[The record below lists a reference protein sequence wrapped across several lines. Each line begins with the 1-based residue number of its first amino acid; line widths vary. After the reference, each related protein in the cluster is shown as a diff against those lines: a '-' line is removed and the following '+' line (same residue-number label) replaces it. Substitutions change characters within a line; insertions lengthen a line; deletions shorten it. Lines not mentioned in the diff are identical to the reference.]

1 MIRLNGV
8 DKNSTLHELSE
19 QNGTYYLADNP
30 NLYEVQRSNNFEFVV
45 TGIENL
51 VRVGINA
58 GTIKNAQEVLRLSV
72 SSAEVPHFTQ
82 NAIPVKR
89 GNSTMK
95 FAGVPEFKAGSITVT
110 DYMGAD
116 TKGIVMAWQNCVY
129 DVRTEKVGL
138 ASDYKKD
145 AYLIEYTPDHQKV
158 RQWVLRGCWVS
169 GISEEAFSSES
180 NNARKITVNI
190 EYDKGYLDTSD

>member
-19 QNGTYYLADNP
+19 KNGTYYLADNP
-30 NLYEVQRSNNFEFVV
+30 NLYEIQRSNNFEFVV
-45 TGIENL
+45 TGIEDL
-51 VRVGINA
+51 VRVGLNA

-116 TKGIVMAWQNCVY
+116 TKGIVMAWQNCAY
-129 DVRTEKVGL
+129 DVMTEKVGL

-169 GISEEAFSSES
+169 GIQEDAFNSES